1 MNEIVSKLDLR
12 RQTDRSPALREYGW
26 YHSFEFPDGTY
37 IRGVQSLEQL
47 RERWARFPI
56 PADLTSKR
64 VLDIGA
70 WDGWFSFEA
79 ERHGAD
85 VVSVDCVEIDN
96 LLNAKQK
103 LNSRVDYRVSDLYK
117 LPALQLGTFDYV
129 FFLGVLYHVKHPLL
143 ALQIVCAFTRD
154 VAIVESAVI
163 DGPQYEAG
171 KREEIPTLE
180 FFETDELGGHF
191 DNWFGPSV
199 SCLMAMCRSVGFAY
213 VELLSVTATTA
224 SVACF
229 RRWPEPKGPFLESP
243 PSLLAVVNNANLGI
257 NVSTDADDYLS
268 WWFKSDLNL
277 NREDLQFEVDG
288 FGCHTVS
295 LTRRD
300 ENGWSANTIVPPGID
315 KGWVNAR
322 MRTLQSSYGSS
333 HRIAVDIVP
342 EPVGDLILDAVQDG
356 STWTTGRVSPN
367 STHIVLWIRGLGE
380 AADRANI
387 AVLWN
392 GVRLRIDFVG
402 VPDTNNVWQVNAVL
416 PTPRTGNEAE
426 VTIRYGGATSNSLRV
441 DY

>member
-26 YHSFEFPDGTY
+26 YHSFEFPDGTF

-56 PADLTSKR
+56 PADLTGKR

-96 LLNAKQK
+96 LLSAKQK
-103 LNSRVDYRVSDLYK
+103 LNSQVDYRVSDLYK

-229 RRWPEPKGPFLESP
+229 RRWPEPAGPFLESP

-257 NVSTDADDYLS
+257 NVSTDADEYLS
-268 WWFKSDLNL
+268 WWF
-277 NREDLQFEVDG
+277 RER
-288 FGCHTVS
+288 S
-295 LTRRD
+295 
-300 ENGWSANTIVPPGID
+300 
-315 KGWVNAR
+315 
-322 MRTLQSSYGSS
+322 
-333 HRIAVDIVP
+333 
-342 EPVGDLILDAVQDG
+342 
-356 STWTTGRVSPN
+356 
-367 STHIVLWIRGLGE
+367 
-380 AADRANI
+380 
-387 AVLWN
+387 
-392 GVRLRIDFVG
+392 
-402 VPDTNNVWQVNAVL
+402 
-416 PTPRTGNEAE
+416 
-426 VTIRYGGATSNSLRV
+426 
-441 DY
+441 